1 MVFSFFKKQDK
12 KMPER
17 PAARPR
23 APEPQSVLPAPE
35 AAPAEEQAKAR
46 PEPLPDLEFTPAKSS
61 KSSATA
67 RRGAEASTPLAGQA
81 LPKQTPLTADSGFT
95 IDDFDSDD
103 FTESSV
109 MGVDV
114 NHDDDPLQACVE
126 QVVVLYANGQDGAAR
141 SLLETFVRSYHGSE
155 GRRFWILL
163 FDLLQAT
170 GERAAFERLGAEY
183 AEACEMSPP
192 TWTRALPVAKVATGA
207 TGPQKV
213 FLQGVLTSEGALP
226 VTELLRLID
235 KKEQVTVDC
244 TKLVGCDDEVAGQLA
259 DMLSRAR
266 KSRLSV
272 TLCGTDVFV
281 DRLNSRLVS
290 GDAAHE
296 PSWRLLLEL
305 LQRNGTQEA
314 FEERAVDYAITFEL
328 SPPSWE
334 PRSAG
339 DLSAAALACAVEPRD
354 GAYYLSGELK
364 GCRFEELTAVIE
376 ATEHPV
382 LDFSGVRR
390 LDFVSA
396 GQLVNRL
403 APYKA
408 AGRDIIIRSPNHLV
422 AELMAVVGLNKQA
435 RILVPKF

>member
-23 APEPQSVLPAPE
+23 APAPLPE
-35 AAPAEEQAKAR
+35 AKEAPVAVAEEQSR
-46 PEPLPDLEFTPAKSS
+46 PLPEPLPDLEFTPGKPTKPQPAAAPRKPEG
-61 KSSATA
+61 KPQAA
-67 RRGAEASTPLAGQA
+67 PRQAPLA
-81 LPKQTPLTADSGFT
+81 ADSDFS

-109 MGVDV
+109 MGIDVD
-114 NHDDDPLQACVE
+114 HDADPLQSCVE

-141 SLLETFVRSYHGSE
+141 SLLETFVRSYHGPE
-155 GRRFWILL
+155 GRRFWLLL
-163 FDLLQAT
+163 FDLLQAM
-170 GERAAFERLGAEY
+170 GDRAAFEKLGTDY

-192 TWTRALPVAKVATGA
+192 TWTQESPAAKQAAGA
-207 TGPQKV
+207 VGPRKI

-226 VTELLRLID
+226 VTELAKLIEQ
-235 KKEQVTVDC
+235 KAQVTVDC
-244 TKLVGCDDEVAGQLA
+244 TKLIGCDDEVAGQLA
-259 DMLSRAR
+259 DLLSQAR
-266 KSRLSV
+266 KARLSV
-272 TLCGTDVFV
+272 TLGGVDVFI
-281 DRLNSRLVS
+281 DRLNSRMVA
-290 GDAAHE
+290 GDTAHE
-296 PSWRLLLEL
+296 PAWRLLLEL
-305 LQRNGTQEA
+305 LQRHGTQEA
-314 FEERAVDYAITFEL
+314 FEERAVDFAVTFEL

-334 PRSAG
+334 PRLAA
-339 DLSAAALACAVEPRD
+339 LAPATSAAAELPSD
-354 GAYYLSGELK
+354 GAHYLSGDLK
-364 GCRFEELTAVIE
+364 GCRFEELSAVIDGS
-376 ATEHPV
+376 EHPI

-408 AGRDIIIRSPNHLV
+408 AGRDIVIRSPNHLV

-435 RILVPKF
+435 RILVPKS

>member
-23 APEPQSVLPAPE
+23 APEPLPE
-35 AAPAEEQAKAR
+35 AKAPVAPAEDQAKSL
-46 PEPLPDLEFTPAKSS
+46 PEPLPDLEFTPGKPTKPQPAP
-61 KSSATA
+61 AA
-67 RRGAEASTPLAGQA
+67 RKPEGKPAAAPLQPLA
-81 LPKQTPLTADSGFT
+81 ADSDFS

-109 MGVDV
+109 MGIDV

-141 SLLETFVRSYHGSE
+141 SLLETFVRSYHGRE
-155 GRRFWILL
+155 GRRFWLLL

-170 GERAAFERLGAEY
+170 GERAAFEKLGADY

-192 TWTRALPVAKVATGA
+192 TWSQQSPAANQANGA
-207 TGPQKV
+207 VGPHKI
-213 FLQGVLTSEGALP
+213 FLQGVLTAEGALP
-226 VTELLRLID
+226 VTQLAKLVEQ
-235 KKEQVTVDC
+235 KAQVTVDC
-244 TKLVGCDDEVAGQLA
+244 TKLIGCDDEVAGQLA
-259 DMLSRAR
+259 DLLSRAR
-266 KSRLSV
+266 KTRLAV
-272 TLCGTDVFV
+272 TLIGTDVFI
-281 DRLNSRLVS
+281 DRLNSRMVA
-290 GDAAHE
+290 GDIAHE

-305 LQRNGTQEA
+305 LQRHGTQDA
-314 FEERAVDYAITFEL
+314 FEERAVDYAVTFEL

-334 PRSAG
+334 PRAAVAAPAAV
-339 DLSAAALACAVEPRD
+339 SAATARPAD
-354 GAYYLSGELK
+354 DAYYLSGELK
-364 GCRFEELTAVIE
+364 GCRFDELVAVIE
-376 ATEHPV
+376 GAEQPI

-408 AGRDIIIRSPNHLV
+408 AGRDIVIRSPNHLV

-435 RILVPKF
+435 RILVPKS

>member
-1 MVFSFFKKQDK
+1 MVFSFFKKQDQ

-23 APEPQSVLPAPE
+23 APDPLPE
-35 AAPAEEQAKAR
+35 AKAPTASVEDQAKPL
-46 PEPLPDLEFTPAKSS
+46 PEPLPDLEFTPGKPEAKP
-61 KSSATA
+61 AA
-67 RRGAEASTPLAGQA
+67 APLQ
-81 LPKQTPLTADSGFT
+81 PLTANSDFS

-109 MGVDV
+109 MGIDV

-126 QVVVLYANGQDGAAR
+126 QAVVLYANGQDGAAR
-141 SLLETFVRSYHGSE
+141 SLLETFVRSYHGRE
-155 GRRFWILL
+155 GRRFWLLL

-170 GERAAFERLGAEY
+170 GERATFEKLGADY

-192 TWTRALPVAKVATGA
+192 TWTQESPAVKQSAGTVRPNKI
-207 TGPQKV
+207 
-213 FLQGVLTSEGALP
+213 FLQGVLTAEGALP
-226 VTELLRLID
+226 VTELAKLI
-235 KKEQVTVDC
+235 EQKAMVAVDC
-244 TKLVGCDDEVAGQLA
+244 TKLIGCDDEVAGQLA
-259 DMLSRAR
+259 DLLSRAR
-266 KSRLSV
+266 KTRLSV
-272 TLCGTDVFV
+272 TLSGTDVFI
-281 DRLNSRLVS
+281 DRLNSRMVA

-305 LQRNGTQEA
+305 LQRHGTQDA
-314 FEERAVDYAITFEL
+314 FEERAVDYAVTFEL

-334 PRSAG
+334 PRP
-339 DLSAAALACAVEPRD
+339 AVGAEPSITAPPAD
-354 GAYYLSGELK
+354 DAYYLSGELK
-364 GCRFEELTAVIE
+364 GCRFDDLAAIIE
-376 ATEHPV
+376 GVEQPI

-403 APYKA
+403 APFKA

-435 RILVPKF
+435 RILVPKS

>member
-23 APEPQSVLPAPE
+23 APEPLPEAKAPE
-35 AAPAEEQAKAR
+35 APAEDQAKSL
-46 PEPLPDLEFTPAKSS
+46 PDPLPDLEFTPGKPTKPQPAP
-61 KSSATA
+61 AA
-67 RRGAEASTPLAGQA
+67 RKPEGKPAAVPLQPLA
-81 LPKQTPLTADSGFT
+81 ADSDFS

-109 MGVDV
+109 MGIDV

-141 SLLETFVRSYHGSE
+141 SLLETFVRSYHGRE
-155 GRRFWILL
+155 GRRFWLLL

-170 GERAAFERLGAEY
+170 GDRAAFEKLGADY

-192 TWTRALPVAKVATGA
+192 TWSQQSPAANKANG
-207 TGPQKV
+207 TGPHKI
-213 FLQGVLTSEGALP
+213 FLQGVLTTEGALP
-226 VTELLRLID
+226 VTELAKLIEQ
-235 KKEQVTVDC
+235 KAQVTVEC
-244 TKLVGCDDEVAGQLA
+244 TKLIGCDDEVAGQLA
-259 DMLSRAR
+259 DLLSRAR
-266 KSRLSV
+266 KTRLAV
-272 TLCGTDVFV
+272 TLVGTDVFI
-281 DRLNSRLVS
+281 DRLNSRMVA
-290 GDAAHE
+290 GDIAHE

-305 LQRNGTQEA
+305 LQRHGTQDA
-314 FEERAVDYAITFEL
+314 FEERAVDYAVTFEL

-334 PRSAG
+334 PRGAVAAPAVSASVARPP
-339 DLSAAALACAVEPRD
+339 DDAH
-354 GAYYLSGELK
+354 YLSGELK
-364 GCRFEELTAVIE
+364 GCRFDDLVPVIE
-376 ATEHPV
+376 GAEQPI

-408 AGRDIIIRSPNHLV
+408 AGRDIVIRSPNHLV

-435 RILVPKF
+435 RILVPKS

>member
-23 APEPQSVLPAPE
+23 APDPLPVAAEAPI
-35 AAPAEEQAKAR
+35 APAEDQAKPL
-46 PEPLPDLEFTPAKSS
+46 PEPLPDLEFTPGKPTKPQPAPASRKPES
-61 KSSATA
+61 KPQAA
-67 RRGAEASTPLAGQA
+67 PKQQPLA
-81 LPKQTPLTADSGFT
+81 ADSDFS

-109 MGVDV
+109 MGIDV

-141 SLLETFVRSYHGSE
+141 SLLETFVRSYHGRE
-155 GRRFWILL
+155 GRRFWLLL

-170 GERAAFERLGAEY
+170 GDRAAFEKLGTDY

-192 TWTRALPVAKVATGA
+192 TWSQESPAAKQATGSV
-207 TGPQKV
+207 GPRKI
-213 FLQGVLTSEGALP
+213 FLQGVLTTEGALP
-226 VTELLRLID
+226 VSELAKLIEE
-235 KKEQVTVDC
+235 KSQVTVDC
-244 TKLVGCDDEVAGQLA
+244 TKLIGCDDEVAGQLA
-259 DMLSRAR
+259 DILSHAR
-266 KSRLSV
+266 KTRLSV
-272 TLCGTDVFV
+272 TLGGVDVFI
-281 DRLNSRLVS
+281 DRLNSRMVA

-305 LQRNGTQEA
+305 LQRHGPQEA
-314 FEERAVDYAITFEL
+314 FEERAVDFAVTFEL

-334 PRSAG
+334 PRSAATAPVV
-339 DLSAAALACAVEPRD
+339 SASRAHPAD
-354 GAYYLSGELK
+354 DAYYLSGELK
-364 GCRFEELTAVIE
+364 GSRFDELASVID
-376 ATEHPV
+376 ASEHPV

-408 AGRDIIIRSPNHLV
+408 AGREIVIRCPNHLV

-435 RILVPKF
+435 RILVPKS